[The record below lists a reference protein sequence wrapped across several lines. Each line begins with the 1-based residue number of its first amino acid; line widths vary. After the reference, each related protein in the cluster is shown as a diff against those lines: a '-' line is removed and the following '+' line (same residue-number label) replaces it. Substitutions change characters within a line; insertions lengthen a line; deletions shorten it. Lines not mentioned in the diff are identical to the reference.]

1 MKPLT
6 GRISSSL
13 LFVTSS
19 HLKLLKKKFFLLVLC
34 SSFIDFSNAID
45 NSGGNSICQTKNLF
59 QRLLKPFTKIIHLSL
74 ETFSCLCCV
83 MPLLSWI
90 FISEKSDRSSFN
102 KELDFERFTVS
113 LAEFCLHE
121 TVNNELKTYN

>member
-1 MKPLT
+1 MPDKKL
-6 GRISSSL
+6 ISKT
-13 LFVTSS
+13 V
-19 HLKLLKKKFFLLVLC
+19 
-34 SSFIDFSNAID
+34 
-45 NSGGNSICQTKNLF
+45 
-59 QRLLKPFTKIIHLSL
+59 KPFTKIIHLSL

-102 KELDFERFTVS
+102 KELGFERFTVG
-113 LAEFCLHE
+113 LAEFYLHE